1 MPFSLVLISCSSIS
15 LCFDSSPSIFL
26 ALALLGSAFCDA
38 KHLSSFDAP
47 NASCSPMRASSFT
60 RKKIHQRNERPREK
74 DTRQRPP
81 PRSSTGEE
89 SCKERE
95 GEKES
100 ISSSVESIRMGGKSK
115 DSVRRK
121 REEIYLQKA

>member
-1 MPFSLVLISCSSIS
+1 MRNTFLPSMRQTRRALQCELPVLRERRSIIVTK
-15 LCFDSSPSIFL
+15 DH
-26 ALALLGSAFCDA
+26 A
-38 KHLSSFDAP
+38 K
-47 NASCSPMRASSFT
+47 
-60 RKKIHQRNERPREK
+60 K
-74 DTRQRPP
+74 DTKQRPP
-81 PRSSTGEE
+81 PRSSMGEE

>member
-1 MPFSLVLISCSSIS
+1 M
-15 LCFDSSPSIFL
+15 
-26 ALALLGSAFCDA
+26 
-38 KHLSSFDAP
+38 
-47 NASCSPMRASSFT
+47 
-60 RKKIHQRNERPREK
+60 
-74 DTRQRPP
+74 
-81 PRSSTGEE
+81 GEE